1 MCLIENLVSLFLTGL
16 TCSYSNQLA
25 VNTAYFLAVNG
36 KLSKTSLHF
45 KSAILTR
52 ECRFISIRSEKCV
65 LFFDILTV
73 LTATACIKFVPAIP
87 KFSGNH

>member
-1 MCLIENLVSLFLTGL
+1 MSHFLTGL

-25 VNTAYFLAVNG
+25 VNSAFFLAVNG
-36 KLSKTSLHF
+36 KLSKTSLNF
-45 KSAILTR
+45 KSAILKR
-52 ECRFISIRSEKCV
+52 EYRFITIRSAKCV

-73 LTATACIKFVPAIP
+73 LTATACTKFGPAIP